1 MKFKYLYIV
10 LVILIAVLYISYNT
24 IWNSTIIYKPNR
36 MWVFVVTNSENISTD
51 SITLTV
57 LDKIQLN
64 LQREVEWKYSSAID
78 TITKNITMTSEYTG
92 VVDETVKYLPNFIHQ
107 SKVWIH
113 PPRNLY
119 MRYAELVHFP
129 YIEFPIKIGNSH
141 KWELTPQGS
150 GWKELEGLN
159 VDGEIVVAN
168 KIYYDNPQVKD
179 TCWVLEANGKV
190 KDKGYYGTYYFSE
203 KLGFVYLKYKFD
215 AKTIEINL
223 ISHNV
228 K

>member
-1 MKFKYLYIV
+1 MKFIYLYIIITLV
-10 LVILIAVLYISYNT
+10 LAVLYISYDT
-24 IWNSTIIYKPNR
+24 VWNSSIIYKPNKR
-36 MWVFVVTNSENISTD
+36 WVFVVTNSENTATD
-51 SITLTV
+51 TITLTV
-57 LDKIQLN
+57 LEKIKFN
-64 LQREVEWKYSSAID
+64 FQREIEWLHSPRLDS
-78 TITKNITMTSEYTG
+78 ITKNITTTSENTG

-113 PPRNLY
+113 PPRSLY

-179 TCWVLEANGKV
+179 TCWVLEAKGKV
-190 KDKGYYGTYYFSE
+190 KDKVYYGTYYFSE

-215 AKTIEINL
+215 VKTIEMNL
-223 ISHNV
+223 INYQ
-228 K
+228 